1 MSNKNQAKPTGNR
14 KEERKPRVDICNKQL
29 ILSKTVTK
37 FKGHVFLKVAKED
50 SEKKFYEETAIKC
63 KSYFE
68 RVLVKYFST
77 KC

>member
-1 MSNKNQAKPTGNR
+1 MTTENR
-14 KEERKPRVDICNKQL
+14 KEERKPRIDNCSKQL
-29 ILSKTVTK
+29 VLSKTAAK

-50 SEKKFYEETAIKC
+50 SEKKFYEETAINC

-68 RVLVKYFST
+68 RVFLKYFCT